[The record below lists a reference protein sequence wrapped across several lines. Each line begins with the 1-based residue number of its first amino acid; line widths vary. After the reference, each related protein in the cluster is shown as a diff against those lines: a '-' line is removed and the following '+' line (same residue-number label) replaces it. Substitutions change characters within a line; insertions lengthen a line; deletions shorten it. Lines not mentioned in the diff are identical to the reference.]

1 MGQNYVLSLHVKSP
15 QVCTLSKLIPGKELR
30 PLHVRDVPVINQ
42 ILAMNII

>member
-1 MGQNYVLSLHVKSP
+1 MGQNTVFSLHVKSP
-15 QVCTLSKLIPGKELR
+15 QVCTLYQEKKKKLR